1 MLLMCGVAVV
11 TGKVPGNVD
20 RVAGRGAEDEFVLGR
35 ELNAFKPLL
44 VDSPDVTEWYDPG
57 ASVSKG
63 NLDSLRKDTSGID
76 ESIGA
81 FDH

>member
-1 MLLMCGVAVV
+1 M
-11 TGKVPGNVD
+11 
-20 RVAGRGAEDEFVLGR
+20 LGR

-44 VDSPDVTEWYDPG
+44 IDSPYVTEGYDPG
-57 ASVSKG
+57 ASVGKG
-63 NLDSLRKDTSGID
+63 NLDTLRKDTCGID